1 MFLFRLMSMNWSYTG
16 NGNSSPQH
24 CETDTQEFRQARP
37 PPQRRRALLGAAC
50 PALAMAEEPKPQ
62 EAAAADAGAL
72 HPLQWPPLG
81 PVRHPRPEASPQQ
94 YCHTPPRPPFP
105 APLPKKPWMGMFMC

>member
-1 MFLFRLMSMNWSYTG
+1 MLPAG
-16 NGNSSPQH
+16 NELVVNTEMEILPHSTVKLSHRSS
-24 CETDTQEFRQARP
+24 D
-37 PPQRRRALLGAAC
+37 RRVHRRSGARALLGAEC

-94 YCHTPPRPPFP
+94 YCNTPPPPPFP
-105 APLPKKPWMGMFMC
+105 APLPKQPWMGMFMC